1 MKIVKSPEEYSL
13 LTKDV
18 SEAVENEVEEQK
30 GGFLG
35 MLTAIL
41 VASWLGN
48 MLAGKV
54 VIRAGEI
61 TIRAGERQYL

>member
-1 MKIVKSPEEYSL
+1 MKIVKSPEESSL

-41 VASWLGN
+41 VAS
-48 MLAGKV
+48 
-54 VIRAGEI
+54 
-61 TIRAGERQYL
+61 